1 MTTATLPPSASSPLP
16 LLLPH
21 TRLHALQVSV
31 VTVENGTAVVRY
43 KGPPAIG
50 KGVTAAIR
58 DKFPDIKEVVLID
71 Y

>member
-1 MTTATLPPSASSPLP
+1 M
-16 LLLPH
+16 
-21 TRLHALQVSV
+21 
-31 VTVENGTAVVRY
+31 VTVEKGTAVVRY